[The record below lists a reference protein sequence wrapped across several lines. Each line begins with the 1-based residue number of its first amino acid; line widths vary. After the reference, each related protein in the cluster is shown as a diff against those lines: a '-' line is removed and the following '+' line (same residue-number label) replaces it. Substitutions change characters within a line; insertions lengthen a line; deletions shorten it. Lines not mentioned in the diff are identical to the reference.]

1 MLTPAAITN
10 AVADALG
17 RDDIALPLNLGR
29 VWAFANAHESTTGR
43 RRSVSAT
50 RPVRSTVSD
59 ALTGKGEVT
68 LSAQVEEVWRRLL
81 DPSELAAI
89 IPGCRG
95 LTQDGP
101 DRYSAQVVIGVAGIR
116 GTYHAR
122 VEIRD
127 KAEGRSLRLIGS
139 AVGPLGFGSGSGFVD
154 LQPETDGRTRLA
166 YRYEAQ
172 VGGKLA
178 AVGQRMLGGV
188 MRYLIAQFFHS
199 LERRIS
205 PADHPSWR
213 NWWLRLRRY
222 GRRGG
227 EA

>member
-1 MLTPAAITN
+1 
-10 AVADALG
+10 
-17 RDDIALPLNLGR
+17 
-29 VWAFANAHESTTGR
+29 
-43 RRSVSAT
+43 
-50 RPVRSTVSD
+50 
-59 ALTGKGEVT
+59 
-68 LSAQVEEVWRRLL
+68 
-81 DPSELAAI
+81 
-89 IPGCRG
+89 
-95 LTQDGP
+95 
-101 DRYSAQVVIGVAGIR
+101 
-116 GTYHAR
+116 
-122 VEIRD
+122 
-127 KAEGRSLRLIGS
+127 
-139 AVGPLGFGSGSGFVD
+139 VD
-154 LQPETDGRTRLA
+154 LQPETDDRTRLA